1 MLIAIRVHQDI
12 PMNSDDLEIVI
23 EQGCRN
29 AVVQA
34 IMKCSFQLVL
44 SSLHWT
50 VCFDFILQ
58 DWMLQLLYLF
68 YM

>member
-12 PMNSDDLEIVI
+12 PMNSYDLEFVI

-34 IMKCSFQLVL
+34 IFEV
-44 SSLHWT
+44 
-50 VCFDFILQ
+50 FISA
-58 DWMLQLLYLF
+58 YAV
-68 YM
+68 